1 MKKLFSSTISKLI
14 IAVIIGILLGL
25 IANEGFM
32 NIVVTVK
39 YILGQII
46 FFMVPLIILGFVS
59 YSIAKMKDNASKMLG
74 LALAIAYLSSIG
86 AAFFAMGTG
95 YTLIPHLSIEPVK
108 EGLQQLP
115 PLVFRLD
122 IPPVVSVMTALVLA
136 IMIGLATVWTKSVL
150 FENLL
155 NNFQKMVLL
164 LINRILIPLL
174 PYFIAANFCALSYE
188 GAITKQL
195 PIFLGVMVIVILSQ
209 FIWLTFLYVLAGAI
223 SKKNPWLV
231 LKYYGPAYLT
241 AVGTMSSAATLA
253 VALKCA
259 KKSPVLKDDVIDFA
273 VPLFSNIHLCGSILT
288 EVFFV
293 MTVSLMLYGTLPSIS
308 IMVLFIIL
316 LGIFA
321 IGAPGV
327 PGGTV
332 IASLGIVISVLGFDE
347 AGTALLLTIFAL
359 QDSFGTACNVTGDGA
374 IAVIMDRINKKSHH
388 TGTREE
394 LEEVVVVE

>member
-1 MKKLFSSTISKLI
+1 MKKLFSSTIFKLI
-14 IAVIIGILLGL
+14 IAVIIGILLGFV
-25 IANEGFM
+25 ANENFM
-32 NIVVTVK
+32 NFVVTVK
-39 YILGQII
+39 YILGQLI

-59 YSIAKMKDNASKMLG
+59 YSIAKMKDNASKMLS
-74 LALAIAYLSSIG
+74 LALIIAYLSSIG
-86 AAFFAMGTG
+86 AAFFAMVSG

-108 EGLQQLP
+108 ETLRQLP
-115 PLVFRLD
+115 ELIFRLD

-136 IMIGLATVWTKSVL
+136 IMIGLATVWTKSEV

-155 NNFQKMVLL
+155 DNFQKMVLL
-164 LINRILIPLL
+164 LINRILIPIL
-174 PYFIAANFCALSYE
+174 PFFIAANFCALSYE

-195 PIFLGVMVIVILSQ
+195 PVFLGVMVIVIISQ
-209 FIWLTFLYVLAGAI
+209 FVWLSFLYALAGAV
-223 SKKNPWLV
+223 SKKNPWQV

-273 VPLFSNIHLCGSILT
+273 VPLFSTIHLCGSILT

-293 MTVSLMLYGTLPSIS
+293 MTVSLMLYGSLPSLTVMI
-308 IMVLFIIL
+308 LFIIL

-359 QDSFGTACNVTGDGA
+359 QDSFGTACNITGDGA
-374 IAVIMDRINKKSHH
+374 LTLIMTKASSHRSTKQKSINS
-388 TGTREE
+388 
-394 LEEVVVVE
+394 

>member
-1 MKKLFSSTISKLI
+1 MKKLFSSTIFKLI
-14 IAVIIGILLGL
+14 IAVIIGILLGFV
-25 IANEGFM
+25 ANENFM
-32 NIVVTVK
+32 NFVVTVK
-39 YILGQII
+39 YILGQLI

-59 YSIAKMKDNASKMLG
+59 YSIAKMKDNASKMLS
-74 LALAIAYLSSIG
+74 LALIIAYLSSIG
-86 AAFFAMGTG
+86 AAFFAMVSG

-108 EGLQQLP
+108 ETLRQLP
-115 PLVFRLD
+115 ELIFRLD

-136 IMIGLATVWTKSVL
+136 IMIGLATVWTKSEV

-155 NNFQKMVLL
+155 DNFQKMVLL
-164 LINRILIPLL
+164 LIN
-174 PYFIAANFCALSYE
+174 FIAANFCALSYE

-195 PIFLGVMVIVILSQ
+195 PVFLGVMVIVIISQ
-209 FIWLTFLYVLAGAI
+209 FVWLSFLYALAGAV
-223 SKKNPWLV
+223 SKKNPWQV

-241 AVGTMSSAATLA
+241 AVGTMSLAATLA

-293 MTVSLMLYGTLPSIS
+293 MTVSLMLYGSLPSLTVMI
-308 IMVLFIIL
+308 LFIIL

-332 IASLGIVISVLGFDE
+332 IASLGIVISILGFDE

-359 QDSFGTACNVTGDGA
+359 QDSFGTACNITGDGA
-374 IAVIMDRINKKSHH
+374 LTLIMTKASCRRSSKPKKINS
-388 TGTREE
+388 
-394 LEEVVVVE
+394 

>member
-1 MKKLFSSTISKLI
+1 MRNLFSSTIFKLI

-25 IANEGFM
+25 VANESFM
-32 NIVVTVK
+32 NVIVTVK
-39 YILGQII
+39 YILGQLI

-59 YSIAKMKDNASKMLG
+59 HSIAKMKDNASKMLG
-74 LALAIAYLSSIG
+74 IALGIAYLSSIG
-86 AAFFAMGTG
+86 AAFFALFTG
-95 YTLIPHLSIEPVK
+95 YTLIPHLSIEPVN
-108 EGLQQLP
+108 EGLKALP
-115 PLVFRLD
+115 GLVFRLD

-136 IMIGLATVWTKSVL
+136 IMIGLATVWTKSEI

-155 NNFQKMVLL
+155 DNFQKMVLL
-164 LINRILIPLL
+164 LINRILIPIL

-195 PIFLGVMVIVILSQ
+195 PVFLGVMVIVILCQ
-209 FIWLTFLYVLAGAI
+209 YIWLTFLYLLAGAI

-231 LKYYGPAYLT
+231 LKHYGPAYLT

-259 KKSPVLKDDVIDFA
+259 KKSPVLKNDVIDFA

-293 MTVSLMLYGTLPSIS
+293 MTVSLLLYGTLPSLAV
-308 IMVLFIIL
+308 MVVFILL

-332 IASLGIVISVLGFDE
+332 IASLGIVISILGFDE

-359 QDSFGTACNVTGDGA
+359 QDSFGTACNITGDGA
-374 IAVIMDRINKKSHH
+374 LTLIMTKASSSSKRDQS
-388 TGTREE
+388 TQTTD
-394 LEEVVVVE
+394 

>member
-1 MKKLFSSTISKLI
+1 MKKLFSSTIFKLI
-14 IAVIIGILLGL
+14 IAVIIGILLGFV
-25 IANEGFM
+25 ANEGFM
-32 NIVVTVK
+32 NFVVTVK
-39 YILGQII
+39 YILGQLI

-59 YSIAKMKDNASKMLG
+59 YSIAKMKDNASKMLS
-74 LALAIAYLSSIG
+74 LALIIAYLSSIG
-86 AAFFAMGTG
+86 AAFFAMVSG

-108 EGLQQLP
+108 ETLRQLP
-115 PLVFRLD
+115 ELIFRLD

-136 IMIGLATVWTKSVL
+136 IMIGLATVWTKSEV

-155 NNFQKMVLL
+155 DNFQKMVLL
-164 LINRILIPLL
+164 LINRILIPIL
-174 PYFIAANFCALSYE
+174 PFFIAANFCALSYE

-195 PIFLGVMVIVILSQ
+195 PVFLGVMVIVIISQ
-209 FIWLTFLYVLAGAI
+209 FVWLSFLYVLAGAI
-223 SKKNPWLV
+223 SKKNPWQV

-293 MTVSLMLYGTLPSIS
+293 MTVSLMLYGSLPAFSDKLDTIC
-308 IMVLFIIL
+308 
-316 LGIFA
+316 GIFA

-359 QDSFGTACNVTGDGA
+359 QDSFGTACNITGDGA
-374 IAVIMDRINKKSHH
+374 LTLIMTKASSHRSTKQKSINS
-388 TGTREE
+388 
-394 LEEVVVVE
+394 